1 MMKRL
6 LPLLLVLTPFMVA
19 GLCSDDDGD
28 DGGGTGPTSDLA
40 VMQACA
46 VDGLASYGSILEG
59 LWHVL
64 KETDQPASYNLPF
77 GVSVDLEMG
86 DFTAEV
92 EVQDVPQTQYLEG
105 TIEPLEDCGDG
116 MQQGDVCVF
125 EWLVHIP
132 SQADTVALGTY
143 SAIDMGLTTPPNQT
157 TAIRYTISRRN
168 TSILISDE
176 CALGVYGF
184 DMMLRPWDATTPVT
198 STVINFETITSRG
211 TMGGSIIGGA
221 ADSVANLTLT
231 FGSQSQQC
239 AVNLQTWSVDC
250 S

>member
-19 GLCSDDDGD
+19 GLCSDDDG
-28 DGGGTGPTSDLA
+28 GSNGTDPTDDLA
-40 VMQACA
+40 LMQACA
-46 VDGLASYGSILEG
+46 VEGLVDYGLILEG

-64 KETDQPASYNLPF
+64 KETDQPASYTPPF
-77 GVSVDLEMG
+77 GVNINLPAGTYEAELDWPGSTNSV
-86 DFTAEV
+86 
-92 EVQDVPQTQYLEG
+92 YLDG
-105 TIEPLEDCGDG
+105 TIEPDSLCADG

-125 EWLVHIP
+125 EWTVHIP
-132 SQADTVALGTY
+132 ISADTLAIGTY
-143 SAIDMGLTTPPNQT
+143 SAIDMGLTLPPNQT

-168 TSILISDE
+168 TALLASDE
-176 CALGVYGF
+176 CGLTVDGF
-184 DMMLRPWDATTPVT
+184 DWMLRPWDEVTPVT
-198 STVINFETITSRG
+198 SAMIYFDVITPHGI
-211 TMGGSIIGGA
+211 MDGSIIGGA